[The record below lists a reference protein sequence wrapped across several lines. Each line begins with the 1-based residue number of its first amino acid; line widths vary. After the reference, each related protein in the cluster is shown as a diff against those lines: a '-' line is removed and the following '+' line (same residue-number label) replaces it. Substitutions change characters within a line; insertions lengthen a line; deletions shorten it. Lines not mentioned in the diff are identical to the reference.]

1 MSASLTLFLRVPC
14 VRCALCTVL
23 LLQDVLEKKGL
34 FDFVQVHPLA
44 HFEKALL
51 LAHRKKERVV
61 LVPQLSDLRTPDEE
75 ESVISILCDLII
87 ISAFSRLM

>member
-1 MSASLTLFLRVPC
+1 MFA
-14 VRCALCTVL
+14 

-34 FDFVQVHPLA
+34 FNFVQVQPLA

-51 LAHRKKERVV
+51 LAHWKKERVV

-75 ESVISILCDLII
+75 GSIFWELVIWALV
-87 ISAFSRLM
+87 F